1 MKLKR
6 DLLVRDGLPSTT
18 FTRGVVVMHW
28 MGHLRFLAAI
38 VAITG
43 YPHGRRLADRQ
54 PIELHEKAEELV
66 PTSHSDSTP
75 SIPALPAA
83 GAPSLKE
90 FIHDTIHTEQRAP
103 QRGVSSSVV
112 DVPPAAEPAFHF
124 HSHDQ
129 DHDDDRS
136 SRWNL
141 PPATPTPP

>member
-6 DLLVRDGLPSTT
+6 DLVWCATAGS
-18 FTRGVVVMHW
+18 TRGVVVMHW

-75 SIPALPAA
+75 SIPALPAE
-83 GAPSLKE
+83 GAPSLE
-90 FIHDTIHTEQRAP
+90 ELIHDTNTEQRAS
-103 QRGVSSSVV
+103 QHGVSSSVV

-124 HSHDQ
+124 HYHG
-129 DHDDDRS
+129 
-136 SRWNL
+136 
-141 PPATPTPP
+141 

>member
-1 MKLKR
+1 
-6 DLLVRDGLPSTT
+6 
-18 FTRGVVVMHW
+18 MHW

-38 VAITG
+38 VAIAG

-66 PTSHSDSTP
+66 PTSHSTDSTP

-90 FIHDTIHTEQRAP
+90 FIHDTINTEQRAP

-124 HSHDQ
+124 HY
-129 DHDDDRS
+129 HDDDRS

-141 PPATPTPP
+141 PPATPTPPQ